1 MILDLPVEAIID
13 ELSAKT
19 KDEVLAE
26 LSANIVSRVP
36 GISFKLLLEAL
47 KERELL
53 GSTGIGDGVAIP
65 HAKLQCI
72 NDDPLLVLG
81 RSREGV
87 DFNSLDHRTAHIFF
101 LLVSSDADVGAH
113 LRTLARISRI
123 LKNQETRCGLMDA
136 PDVVSIHKIIH
147 KNRERRI

>member
-1 MILDLPVEAIID
+1 MILDVPVEAIID

-19 KDEVLAE
+19 KVEVLAE

-36 GISFKLLLEAL
+36 GVFFNALLEAL

-53 GSTGIGDGVAIP
+53 GSTGVGDGVAIP
-65 HAKLQCI
+65 RAKLQCI
-72 NDDPLLVLG
+72 NGDPLLVLG

-87 DFNSLDHRTAHIFF
+87 DFNSLDDCTAHLFF

-113 LRTLARISRI
+113 LRTLAMISRI
-123 LKNQETRCGLMDA
+123 LKNQEIRCGLVDA